1 MSTGEVTA
9 FLETIGLEHY
19 ASALINT
26 GFYTS
31 VDALSSAT
39 YEELMDCNVKPVH
52 AKLILASLKS
62 KAPSTPA
69 LASAEQER
77 ARMTAFLSGVGLE
90 ICQEALAQAGLNTID
105 SLKGKS
111 AEDLIEVGL
120 RAVHARLIVS
130 NLDTVSRVAETPGPS
145 RALSAALDDEAF
157 GSPMGSLLGRKKKR
171 SDPQNWR
178 FLLLIG
184 LLLTALALGAA
195 FAFGGGSASVP
206 PVGKG
211 KGKGHAHGAVGGEL
225 RAAAKGKGKGKRA
238 VLGKRRN
245 ATAIDGP

>member
-1 MSTGEVTA
+1 M
-9 FLETIGLEHY
+9 LWQ
-19 ASALINT
+19 
-26 GFYTS
+26 
-31 VDALSSAT
+31 

-105 SLKGKS
+105 SLKGALPTCAGSSAPPAAAYPPNPPGGVTPFPAQTAVGKS

-145 RALSAALDDEAF
+145 CA
-157 GSPMGSLLGRKKKR
+157 
-171 SDPQNWR
+171 
-178 FLLLIG
+178 
-184 LLLTALALGAA
+184 
-195 FAFGGGSASVP
+195 
-206 PVGKG
+206 
-211 KGKGHAHGAVGGEL
+211 
-225 RAAAKGKGKGKRA
+225 
-238 VLGKRRN
+238 
-245 ATAIDGP
+245 